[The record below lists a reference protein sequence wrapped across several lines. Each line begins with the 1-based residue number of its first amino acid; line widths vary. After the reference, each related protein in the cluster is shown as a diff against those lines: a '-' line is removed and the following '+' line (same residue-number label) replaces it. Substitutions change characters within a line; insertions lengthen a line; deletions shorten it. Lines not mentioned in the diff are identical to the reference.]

1 MRGLFGTF
9 ADGRQGG
16 AEVKTTD
23 VSNLT

>member
-9 ADGRQGG
+9 AAGRQGG

-23 VSNLT
+23 VSNLR